1 MCQLLLEE
9 YISANEYMTPT
20 FFGTIFNLLDSS
32 LILIDFFA
40 FFILTIPTLVGI
52 SSLFKDQVLITY
64 LTKQKY
70 SIFFKRV
77 I

>member
-1 MCQLLLEE
+1 
-9 YISANEYMTPT
+9 MTPT

-64 LTKQKY
+64 
-70 SIFFKRV
+70 
-77 I
+77 